1 LPANRPINGAG
12 IAGETRM
19 SDTAFT
25 VSRQGAVAHL
35 RLCRP
40 HAANSMTPWFW
51 EHFRRSVETLDR
63 DGGVRALVISGEGKH
78 FCSGM
83 DISAFQGSE
92 LRPGDGPVAREAFVH
107 TVRRLQ
113 NALSSV
119 ARARFPVIAAIQG
132 ACIGGA
138 LDLVSACDLRFVAE
152 DAYFRI
158 EEINIGMM
166 ADVGSLQRLPRLLP
180 DAVLR
185 QMAFCGTTLRAPQ
198 ALALGFVNGVSADPL
213 AAALDAAADIAR
225 RAPLAVSGSKRAI
238 DFAREHTVAESLEQ
252 VALLQ
257 SAIWSTPDVLGAIT
271 ARASKTDGDF
281 AALAALG

>member
-1 LPANRPINGAG
+1 
-12 IAGETRM
+12 M
-19 SDTAFT
+19 DTANTDQTFT
-25 VSRQGAVAHL
+25 VSQEGPVAHL

-40 HAANSMTPWFW
+40 HAANSMTLAFW
-51 EHFRRSVETLDR
+51 RDFPAAVQALDAA
-63 DGGVRALVISGEGKH
+63 GKTRALVISGEGRH

-83 DISAFQGSE
+83 DVSVFGSSD
-92 LRPGDGPVAREAFVH
+92 LRPDDGPAQRDAFVA

-113 NALSSV
+113 AALSSV
-119 ARARFPVIAAIQG
+119 AQARFPVIAAIQG

-180 DAVLR
+180 DAILK
-185 QMAFCGTTLRAPQ
+185 QMAFCGTTLRADQ
-198 ALALGFVNGVSADPL
+198 AWALGFVNGVSADPL
-213 AAALDAAADIAR
+213 AAAMTAAEEIAK
-225 RAPLAVSGSKRAI
+225 RAPLAISGSKRAI

-252 VALLQ
+252 AAWLQ
-257 SAIWSTPDVLGAIT
+257 AAIWSTPDVMDAIQ
-271 ARASKTDGDF
+271 ARTEKRDGSF
-281 AALAALG
+281 TGLKGLSA

>member
-1 LPANRPINGAG
+1 MDAAQGKQPVAG
-12 IAGETRM
+12 DAPF
-19 SDTAFT
+19 A
-25 VSRQGAVAHL
+25 VQQVGAVAHL

-40 HAANSMTPWFW
+40 HAANSMTPAFW
-51 EHFRRSVETLDR
+51 RMFPDTVRALDEA
-63 DGGVRALVISGEGKH
+63 GQTRALVISGEGRH

-83 DISAFQGSE
+83 DISAFGGGD
-92 LRPGDGPVAREAFVH
+92 LRPDDGPGQRDAFVV

-113 NALSSV
+113 AALSSV
-119 ARARFPVIAAIQG
+119 AQARFPVIAAIQG

-180 DAVLR
+180 DAVLK
-185 QMAFCGTTLRAPQ
+185 QMAYCGMTLRSEQ
-198 ALALGFVNGVSADPL
+198 ALALGFINGISGDPV
-213 AAALDAAADIAR
+213 AAAMAAAAEVAR

-252 VALLQ
+252 VAWLQ
-257 SAIWSTPDVLGAIT
+257 AAIWSTADVTEAIAARSAKRDGGFLGL
-271 ARASKTDGDF
+271 K
-281 AALAALG
+281 AL

>member
-1 LPANRPINGAG
+1 MEQAPP
-12 IAGETRM
+12 
-19 SDTAFT
+19 FT
-25 VSRQGAVAHL
+25 LTQDGPVAHL
-35 RLCRP
+35 RFTRP
-40 HAANSMTPWFW
+40 HAANAMTPAFW
-51 EHFRRSVETLDR
+51 RQFPEAVRALDAA
-63 DGGVRALVISGEGKH
+63 GATRALVISGEGRH

-83 DISAFQGSE
+83 DIAAFSNGTLQ
-92 LRPGDGPVAREAFVH
+92 PDAGPDHRDAFVVE
-107 TVRRLQ
+107 VRRLQ
-113 NALSSV
+113 AALSSV
-119 ARARFPVIAAIQG
+119 AQARFPVIAAIQG

-166 ADVGSLQRLPRLLP
+166 ADVGSLQRLPYLLP

-185 QMAFCGTTLRAPQ
+185 QMAFCGTTLGAPQ

-213 AAALDAAADIAR
+213 TAALTAAAEVAK

-252 VALLQ
+252 VAWLQ
-257 SAIWSTPDVLGAIT
+257 AAIWHSPDVAGAIAARQARLDGEYT
-271 ARASKTDGDF
+271 ALKGF
-281 AALAALG
+281 

>member
-1 LPANRPINGAG
+1 
-12 IAGETRM
+12 M

-25 VSRQGAVAHL
+25 VSRQGAIAHL

-51 EHFRRSVETLDR
+51 EHFPLEVAALDR
-63 DGGVRALVISGEGKH
+63 AGDVRALVISGEGRH

-83 DISAFQGSE
+83 DISAFQTAE
-92 LRPGDGPVAREAFVH
+92 LRPDAGPDAREAFVH

-113 NALSSV
+113 AALSSV
-119 ARARFPVIAAIQG
+119 SRARFPVVAAIQG

-138 LDLVSACDLRFVAE
+138 LDLVSACDLRFAAE

-198 ALALGFVNGVSADPL
+198 AAALGFVNGVSADPVQAAME
-213 AAALDAAADIAR
+213 AAAEIAR
-225 RAPLAVSGSKRAI
+225 RAPLAVTGSKRAI
-238 DFAREHTVAESLEQ
+238 DFAREHPVAESLEH

-257 SAIWSTPDVLGAIT
+257 STIWSTSDVLGAIT
-271 ARASKTDGDF
+271 ARAAKSDGAF
-281 AALAALG
+281 TKLASLT

>member
-1 LPANRPINGAG
+1 
-12 IAGETRM
+12 M

-25 VSRQGAVAHL
+25 ISRQGAVAHL

-51 EHFRRSVETLDR
+51 ENFPLAVHGLDR
-63 DGGVRALVISGEGKH
+63 TGDIRALVISGEGRH

-83 DISAFQGSE
+83 DISAFQTGE
-92 LRPGDGPVAREAFVH
+92 LRPDAGPQAREAFVH

-113 NALSSV
+113 AALSSV
-119 ARARFPVIAAIQG
+119 AQARFPVLAAIQG

-166 ADVGSLQRLPRLLP
+166 ADVGSLQRLPYLLP
-180 DAVLR
+180 DAILR

-198 ALALGFVNGVSADPL
+198 ALALGFVNDISPDPL
-213 AAALDAAADIAR
+213 AAALAAAAEIAR

-238 DFAREHTVAESLEQ
+238 DFAREHSVAESLEQ

-257 SAIWSTPDVLGAIT
+257 SAIWSTSDVLGAIS
-271 ARASKTDGDF
+271 ARAAKAEGEYVS
-281 AALAALG
+281 LAAL

>member
-1 LPANRPINGAG
+1 MDA
-12 IAGETRM
+12 T
-19 SDTAFT
+19 DTGQAFS
-25 VSRQGAVAHL
+25 VSQDGHVAHL

-40 HAANSMTPWFW
+40 HAANSMTPAFW
-51 EHFRRSVETLDR
+51 RDFPLAVQALDQA
-63 DGGVRALVISGEGKH
+63 GQTRALVISGEGRH

-83 DISAFQGSE
+83 DIAAFGGSD
-92 LRPGDGPVAREAFVH
+92 LRPDDGPAQREAFVA

-113 NALSSV
+113 AALSSV
-119 ARARFPVIAAIQG
+119 AQARFPVIAAIQG

-180 DAVLR
+180 DAVLK
-185 QMAFCGTTLRAPQ
+185 QMAFCGTTLRPHQ

-213 AAALDAAADIAR
+213 AAAMEAAREIAR

-252 VALLQ
+252 VAWLQ
-257 SAIWSTPDVLGAIT
+257 AAIWSTGDVMGAIA
-271 ARASKTDGDF
+271 ARAEKRVGDYTP
-281 AALAALG
+281 LNGL

>member
-1 LPANRPINGAG
+1 
-12 IAGETRM
+12 M
-19 SDTAFT
+19 SDTPFSL
-25 VSRQGAVAHL
+25 SREGAVAQM
-35 RLCRP
+35 RFCRP
-40 HAANSMTPWFW
+40 HVANSMTPAFW
-51 EHFRRSVETLDR
+51 EHFPIAVRELDA
-63 DGGVRALVISGEGKH
+63 GGDVRALVISGEGRH

-83 DISAFQGSE
+83 DISAFGGSE
-92 LRPGDGPVAREAFVH
+92 LRPETGPAAREAFVH

-119 ARARFPVIAAIQG
+119 AKARFPVIAAIQG

-138 LDLVSACDLRFVAE
+138 LDLVSACDLRFCAE

-166 ADVGSLQRLPRLLP
+166 ADVGSLQRLPYLLP

-185 QMAFCGTTLRAPQ
+185 QMAFCGTTLLAAQ
-198 ALALGFVNGVSADPL
+198 AEALGFVNGVSADPL
-213 AAALDAAADIAR
+213 AAALGAAAEITR

-238 DFAREHTVAESLEQ
+238 DYAREHTVAESLEH

-257 SAIWSTPDVLGAIT
+257 SSIWSTPDVMGAIA
-271 ARASKTDGDF
+271 ARAEKTTGAF
-281 AALAALG
+281 VELSPVAP